1 MSDGR
6 RSAAALSSRAHAF
19 SVEALIGTKKRRK
32 TRCEPSMESLATNG
46 HLKTEDMAHGL
57 DIDPDSARFSMEDVR
72 VELQCADLWRRFH
85 DIGTEMIVTKAGRR
99 MFPVVRVKVT
109 GLDPHQQYFIAMD
122 IIPVDNKRYRP
133 PPPRVSL
140 HPDAPAP
147 GHTWSTQVISF
158 HKLKLTNN
166 LLDQQGH
173 EEHGQPALPH
183 RTGSNRTR
191 CQVFQL
197 PQTVFTT
204 VTAYQNQQIT
214 RLKIDRNPFAKG
226 FRDSGRNRTG
236 LEAVMESYA
245 FCRSPVRTLR
255 FEDFTSMPKQR
266 GGSTGSS
273 PSPSGPAPLL
283 APGGYGTLCRD
294 RPLCGVG
301 QSEYSPCAWSHDHAP
316 NHTPDHTPDHT
327 LPDYSCLTDRSCA
340 RQQTDS
346 YPQQRTCSSLVPMAM
361 QAPCMVG
368 TGAGCSVDARGGRQ
382 LGSFPD
388 SQLQCTMQAGEGPN
402 PCGSAPA
409 GHMAS
414 AGQCAGFPLHGH
426 YGYAF
431 SSPLSAN
438 GVKPASPQAPPL
450 TPCPAAGFAE
460 RQDTPTHRT
469 GRSTGSAQ
477 QGADSWK
484 ADVSLVVGA
493 RLQDEGSVRALVL
506 AVQLPARR
514 LFTVITW
521 EDTLEKVMESAK
533 AVLDEGEELP
543 AHLLGKVVKFQLLV
557 AKGNH
562 LQRRT
567 MAGEEKAKGK
577 ARAGSSSKEKG
588 GAAAKAAGKAEK
600 GKKASEPPPP
610 AKETTL
616 KRRGER
622 EETSTPIDDEP
633 ADGPQLYVLMVG
645 FLQPQLVAVLDLL
658 GVRVSNIIQVSSPHP
673 SIPPGPPQHQPQ
685 HEPQHPP
692 QHAPELGTSPTPG
705 HRYADAAQ
713 SCAVEC
719 RESAEAQCVRLQ
731 AQLGRFWR
739 YLDAVLSS
747 GAAGAGLRDVS
758 RLQYSLS
765 EEPPEPPEPQ
775 SDPTPAMLAFGMRV
789 FEGVASLIYGCLDWR
804 RQHLHYLGCLRLI
817 QVPAVASGNAPS
829 RQESAGQA
837 SVKGDPQT
845 PKASSASKRKS
856 VPDESAAVAPPVV
869 TAECDMQY
877 YRDLLDLF
885 PPETVSVPIILHCL
899 REQVVATQE
908 QIPPP
913 SAVRPQPRPNGLDPS
928 LADHMIAAA
937 LSLGL
942 SEEEEQKLLAGFGGQ
957 DCVQQQ
963 KDLQRPLLV
972 NRHDERS
979 MRLQQLPVR

>member
-1 MSDGR
+1 
-6 RSAAALSSRAHAF
+6 
-19 SVEALIGTKKRRK
+19 
-32 TRCEPSMESLATNG
+32 MESLSTNG

-122 IIPVDNKRYRP
+122 IIPVDNKRYRYVYRSSEWTVAGMADP
-133 PPPRVSL
+133 PAPPASEPAPRR
-140 HPDAPAP
+140 PAP

-173 EEHGQPALPH
+173 VSQPIVLHSMHKYLPRVH
-183 RTGSNRTR
+183 VIRKSMGSQLSPTEPVPTGPGVRS
-191 CQVFQL
+191 FSF

-255 FEDFTSMPKQR
+255 FEDSTSMPKQR

-273 PSPSGPAPLL
+273 PSPSGPAPHL
-283 APGGYGTLCRD
+283 APGGYGTRCRD

-316 NHTPDHTPDHT
+316 NHTPDHT

-346 YPQQRTCSSLVPMAM
+346 YPQQRTCSSLVPTAM

-368 TGAGCSVDARGGRQ
+368 TGAGSSVDARGGRQ

-521 EDTLEKVMESAK
+521 EDTLEKIHELGNPKAKKPKDVPMFHEVMESAK

-567 MAGEEKAKGK
+567 MAGEEKVKGK

-685 HEPQHPP
+685 HEPQHQPQHEPQHPP
-692 QHAPELGTSPTPG
+692 QHAPELGTSPTP
-705 HRYADAAQ
+705 
-713 SCAVEC
+713 
-719 RESAEAQCVRLQ
+719 
-731 AQLGRFWR
+731 
-739 YLDAVLSS
+739 
-747 GAAGAGLRDVS
+747 
-758 RLQYSLS
+758 
-765 EEPPEPPEPQ
+765 
-775 SDPTPAMLAFGMRV
+775 
-789 FEGVASLIYGCLDWR
+789 
-804 RQHLHYLGCLRLI
+804 
-817 QVPAVASGNAPS
+817 
-829 RQESAGQA
+829 
-837 SVKGDPQT
+837 
-845 PKASSASKRKS
+845 
-856 VPDESAAVAPPVV
+856 
-869 TAECDMQY
+869 
-877 YRDLLDLF
+877 
-885 PPETVSVPIILHCL
+885 
-899 REQVVATQE
+899 
-908 QIPPP
+908 
-913 SAVRPQPRPNGLDPS
+913 
-928 LADHMIAAA
+928 
-937 LSLGL
+937 
-942 SEEEEQKLLAGFGGQ
+942 Q
-957 DCVQQQ
+957 DT
-963 KDLQRPLLV
+963 
-972 NRHDERS
+972 
-979 MRLQQLPVR
+979 